1 MKQVERETQQR
12 AGWATNETE
21 KMPTI
26 SRFYGISI
34 RLFYNDH
41 APPHFHAVYGEHE
54 LIVAIAPTSILQGE
68 SPGRVRSLV
77 LEWTVSIRAS

>member
-1 MKQVERETQQR
+1 
-12 AGWATNETE
+12 
-21 KMPTI
+21 MPTI

-54 LIVAIAPTSILQGE
+54 LIVAIAPISILQGE

-77 LEWTVSIRAS
+77 LEWTALHQAELMENWNRCRQGMPPLPIAPLD